1 MNRVIAL
8 GLIAALLVDAGVAET
23 MLIDDFNDPGGL
35 SPLGTPWRLVTDRV
49 MGGVST
55 GRIDFEKIQGRR
67 CLCLHGD
74 VSLDNNGGFVQVSLD
89 LAPEG
94 LLDAGEFEGVRLLVR
109 GNGESYNLHLK
120 TGDVQRPWQS
130 YRGSFRAGPE
140 WREIKVPFSAFMPY
154 RIDVPLDLHKLRRL
168 GIVAI
173 GSTMTAELCVAE
185 ISFY

>member
-74 VSLDNNGGFVQVSLD
+74 VSLDNNGGFIQVALD
-89 LAPEG
+89 LSPEG
-94 LLDAGEFEGVRLLVR
+94 ALDAGAFEGIRLVVR
-109 GNGESYNLHLK
+109 GNGASYNLHLK
-120 TGDVQRPWQS
+120 TVDVRRPWQS
-130 YRGSFRAGPE
+130 YRSSFSTGPE
-140 WREIKVPFSAFMPY
+140 WREMQLPFSGFVPY
-154 RIDVPLDLHKLRRL
+154 RIDVPLDLRKLRRL

-173 GSTMTAELCVAE
+173 GSTMAAELCVAE
-185 ISFY
+185 IGFY

>member
-1 MNRVIAL
+1 MIS
-8 GLIAALLVDAGVAET
+8 ALLAGVRVAEA
-23 MLIDDFNDPGGL
+23 MLIDDFRDPGGL
-35 SPLGTPWRLVTDRV
+35 SRLGTPWRFVTDRV

-55 GRIDFEKIQGRR
+55 GRIAFEEIQGRP

-74 VSLDNNGGFVQVSLD
+74 VSLDNNGGFVQISLD

-94 LLDAGEFEGVRLLVR
+94 ALDAGKFQGIRLVVR
-109 GNGESYNLHLK
+109 GNGGSYNLHLK
-120 TGDVQRPWQS
+120 TADVRRPWQS
-130 YRGSFRAGPE
+130 YRSSFSTGPE
-140 WREIKVPFSAFMPY
+140 WREMQLPFSGFLPY
-154 RIDVPLDLHKLRRL
+154 RIDVPLDLRKLRRL